1 MAVSVEATLRA
12 WHYLN
17 PHLVPIFSC
26 ITAGVV
32 DESRNQLWGSNFGT
46 AACRASIKTC
56 EACTGSERYRFVVLC
71 LHDWWEDVILTN
83 NHGKLTQMGLA
94 MLVGSL

>member
-17 PHLVPIFSC
+17 PHLVPIFSS

-32 DESRNQLWGSNFGT
+32 DESRNQLRGSNFGT
-46 AACRASIKTC
+46 AASVLPSKHVKSAQDLNGIVSLSS
-56 EACTGSERYRFVVLC
+56 ACTIGGRSCDSDE
-71 LHDWWEDVILTN
+71 
-83 NHGKLTQMGLA
+83 
-94 MLVGSL
+94 